1 MSCCCAELLDGI
13 RKEEEEEGR
22 RKMDVSLLREEY
34 RSSRERR
41 RRRTQVL
48 LFRTVSEELSEAVSI
63 VPVAQGQTSP
73 WEPNG
78 TTPPAVTFNPEQ
90 MICDPWHVHL
100 DLHRRSCP
108 RIITQLP
115 ASCPE
120 TSRRSCSS
128 SSEAGGS
135 QQESGCRKL
144 SGSLSSFTETSPCC
158 TFITTREEEDPDPAS
173 FRGSEMV
180 QALLSPNS
188 SLCTVSEGCS
198 TPITASMVSSPSTS
212 TTNLH
217 QDQEENHSAE
227 KKTSN
232 SVLEGRSSRKFSAP
246 ALRLARQLSVGGAAS
261 SSQIYYPF
269 PSRRTPRISE
279 AARRLGMYSTF

>member
-1 MSCCCAELLDGI
+1 
-13 RKEEEEEGR
+13 
-22 RKMDVSLLREEY
+22 
-34 RSSRERR
+34 
-41 RRRTQVL
+41 
-48 LFRTVSEELSEAVSI
+48 
-63 VPVAQGQTSP
+63 
-73 WEPNG
+73 
-78 TTPPAVTFNPEQ
+78 

-108 RIITQLP
+108 RIVAQLP

-120 TSRRSCSS
+120 TSSRSVVLCGRVSISDVTLRAEGRPPGPAGGTQKDLFLLRSQFLHVSVLTVCSLCFSLVIVKLQFVEKRSSADVVVSLCRRSCSS

-135 QQESGCRKL
+135 HQESGCKKL